1 MAKPT
6 KLPSGKWFIQIK
18 LQGVRKSGTFT
29 TAAEAKAWQ
38 VQECAEILRGVKG
51 EIPDKNFGQLLSRYS
66 EEVSPIKKG
75 ARWEQIRIRLILRDE
90 IAKVKLDK
98 LNETHVAAWRDR
110 RLKSVTGAS
119 VRREWTL
126 LSHAANVAIKEWKW
140 LKHNPFSD
148 VRRPEKPEDRDRLFL
163 CHETDAILAAL
174 GFDDG
179 IPPNTVSQRVA
190 YAMLWALETG
200 MRAGEICAL
209 MPDDVAETVAVIKT
223 GKSRAAKRR
232 VPLMPYAREIAAIM
246 KANPSESGTLF
257 GVSTSQI
264 DSLFRKARDRCGIKD
279 LHFHDTR
286 HVAVTRLAR
295 LTDILS
301 LARAIGHSDLKK
313 LQLYFNRSAE
323 DIADDFAQKFPS
335 SSSSIMSSIS

>member
-1 MAKPT
+1 MAKPK
-6 KLPSGKWFIQIK
+6 KLESGSWFIQFMFR
-18 LQGVRKSGTFT
+18 GVRKSGTFT

-38 VQECAEILRGVKG
+38 VQECAEIMKGVKG
-51 EIPDKNFGQLLSRYS
+51 EIPDKTFGQLLSRYS
-66 EEVSPIKKG
+66 EEVSPTKKG
-75 ARWEQIRIRLILRDE
+75 KRWEQIRIDLILRDE
-90 IAKVKLDK
+90 IAKVKLER

-110 RLKSVTGAS
+110 RLKTVSGAS

-126 LSHAANVAIKEWKW
+126 LSHAANIAIKEWKW

-163 CHETDAILAAL
+163 CSETDAILAAL

-179 IPPNTVSQRVA
+179 IPPSTLSQRVA
-190 YAMLWALETG
+190 YALLWAMETG

-209 MPDDVAETVAVIKT
+209 MPEDVSDTVAVIKAEKLGA

-232 VPLMPYAREIAAIM
+232 VPLMPYAREIAVMM
-246 KANPSESGTLF
+246 KEYPSESGTLF
-257 GVSTSQI
+257 GVSTSQV
-264 DSLFRKARDRCGIKD
+264 DSLFRKARDKCGIAD
-279 LHFHDTR
+279 LHFHDSR

-295 LTDILS
+295 MTDVLS
-301 LARAIGHSDLKK
+301 LARAIGHTDLKK

-323 DIADDFAQKFPS
+323 DIAADFG
-335 SSSSIMSSIS
+335 